1 MMLNILKENFVE
13 KQIKR
18 NEIYNGKIIHVVCD
32 DVMIDDG
39 TTSKREVVY
48 HNGGVCIALKDSDGK
63 FFMVKQYRYALEKE
77 MIEFCAGK
85 IEKGEDPDA
94 AIIRECEEEL
104 GYKAIN
110 VKKFGYVIPTCG
122 YCSEKIYLYYGEV
135 GEKVGTHFD
144 KDERI
149 EPLKYSADEI
159 KEMIKSGEI
168 DDGKTI
174 ALMMHMEMAGLNA

>member
-1 MMLNILKENFVE
+1 ME

-18 NEIYNGKIIHVVCD
+18 NDIYNGKIIHVVCD
-32 DVMIDDG
+32 DVVLDDG

-48 HNGGVCIALKDSDGK
+48 HNGGVCIALKDKDGK
-63 FFMVKQYRYALEKE
+63 FFMVKQFRYALDTD

-85 IEKGEDPDA
+85 IEKGENPDD
-94 AIIRECEEEL
+94 AILRECEEEL

-110 VKKFGYVIPTCG
+110 VRKFGYVVPTCG

-135 GEKVGTHFD
+135 GQEVGTHFD

-149 EPLKYSADEI
+149 SSLKYSADEI
-159 KEMIKSGEI
+159 KKMISDGTI
-168 DDGKTI
+168 NDGKTI
-174 ALMMHMEMAGLNA
+174 ALMMHMEMNHLND

>member
-1 MMLNILKENFVE
+1 MLNILKENFVE

-85 IEKGEDPDA
+85 IEKGEDPDV
-94 AIIRECEEEL
+94 AI
-104 GYKAIN
+104 G
-110 VKKFGYVIPTCG
+110 
-122 YCSEKIYLYYGEV
+122 
-135 GEKVGTHFD
+135 
-144 KDERI
+144 
-149 EPLKYSADEI
+149 
-159 KEMIKSGEI
+159 
-168 DDGKTI
+168 
-174 ALMMHMEMAGLNA
+174 